1 MQIKKNLFL
10 SIFCACLACS
20 EFVSAEDDIVAA
32 PAYTKVEPNS
42 EWDRYISDSATSI
55 TEWKR
60 WWQYLSL
67 KKPTKM
73 AWINGLNI
81 WIYPKNEICRSM
93 YVRGIYDPNMAVFVQ
108 AFLPKGGVL
117 LDVGANMGYFSLI
130 AAQFD
135 SLCKVIAVEPSSRD
149 YKRLVQN
156 IELNSLSDRVKSV
169 MIAVGDRLGKKNI
182 QIAPEE
188 RNGLNTLGA
197 GFAYKGIEKEAV
209 EEVNVTT
216 IDSIVN
222 GEGLD
227 RVDVI
232 KLDIEGSEVRALEGA
247 RDTINSYRPVIIV
260 GVNSDALVKSNR
272 SIRDLEN
279 IIAELNYDMYKRN
292 TEEFGLKKIDS
303 LVGIKG
309 EVVVCLPRERTEIPQ
324 FPNETKR
331 TFMQKIGD
339 FFCSK

>member
-1 MQIKKNLFL
+1 MQIRKNFFI
-10 SIFCACLACS
+10 SIACACLSCS
-20 EFVSAEDDIVAA
+20 ECTFAEDGVVSA
-32 PAYTKVEPNS
+32 PAYNQVTPNS
-42 EWDRYISDSATSI
+42 EWDRCVPDSATSI

-60 WWQYLSL
+60 WWQYLFL
-67 KKPTKM
+67 KEPTKM
-73 AWINGLNI
+73 AWINGLKI

-93 YVRGIYDPNMAVFVQ
+93 YVRGMYDPNMAVFVQ
-108 AFLPKGGVL
+108 SFLPKGGVF

-130 AAQFD
+130 AAKFD
-135 SLCKVIAVEPSSRD
+135 DTCRVIAIEPSSRD

-156 IELNSLSDRVKSV
+156 VELNVLGNVVKPV
-169 MIAVGDRLGKKNI
+169 MIAVGDRLGKKTI

-188 RNGLNTLGA
+188 KSGLNTLGV
-197 GFAYKGIEKEAV
+197 GFAYKGITKESV

-222 GEGLD
+222 GEALE

-247 RDTINSYRPVIIV
+247 KETINSYRPVVIV
-260 GVNSDALVKSNR
+260 GVNSDALVESKR

-279 IIAELNYDMYKRN
+279 ILAELNYDMYKRN

-309 EVVVCLPRERTEIPQ
+309 EVVVCLPKEKTEIPQ
-324 FPNETKR
+324 FPKEIKR
-331 TFMQKIGD
+331 TFVQKICD
-339 FFCSK
+339 FFCCR